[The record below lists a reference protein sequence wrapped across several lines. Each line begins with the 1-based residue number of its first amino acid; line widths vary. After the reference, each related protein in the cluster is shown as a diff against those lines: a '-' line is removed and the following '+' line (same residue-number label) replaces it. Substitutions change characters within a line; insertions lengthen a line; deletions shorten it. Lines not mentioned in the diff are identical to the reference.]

1 MSPLIPM
8 FAITGNGDK
17 NRIIDE
23 MENLKSVGFDS
34 VMIYAR
40 SGLTAEYMGED
51 WLRACETVI
60 KTAQRLKMKVWFYDD
75 YNWPSGSCK
84 HAVEKVNSD
93 FIAKRFV
100 CKNNAVSVEQLSPA
114 DSGMVFEPF
123 ITDLLNPQ
131 AVDCFINLTHQV
143 YFERFGKFFGSVIE
157 GFFTDEPSFVYT
169 ATQSNTF
176 PYYDGVCEDYLNAC
190 GRNLKEDILKFF
202 EGDAPKTFPSLF
214 YDLLGKRFEGCFFSK
229 LAAWCEAHNVKLTG
243 HAMCDD
249 NITSNIK
256 TTGNFLS
263 ALNYLT
269 IPGVDNIT
277 SENNYFYEFPYAC
290 LEALRRNGKES
301 AMCEL
306 FALGPDSMSFAKR
319 ANIMWHCAAF
329 GINKFF
335 LAVTHLDARGNIE
348 KNSYFNHFGFAN
360 PNFEGM
366 RLLNKEAKKAAEFAD
381 KKAKANL
388 NIRYAY
394 NEVLSL
400 IGTNEENE
408 FHQSLLRL
416 ISFLDKKQLC
426 WQIISENEDSCCL
439 PTILPQKDGFKIENS
454 DMLFTADE
462 LEIWIEN
469 NINCDCLV
477 IDESGLPADG
487 VFVRNYTDG
496 SILILDILGKSKR
509 TLTIKKEDNLDL
521 SFELQKDGV
530 FIADSNFVFEKQRKF
545 CKIIPTN
552 FNVSRN
558 GDNLIRC
565 TFDKNGEF
573 RFNLEKETAITVNKR
588 NIKDDPTLLLDGEEI
603 EFPKSCSVLTHCFNP
618 LYVSSKPVKLKSGEH
633 SVKMQAENDLAF
645 LPLAVLSGDFDLCEN
660 ETHCFFGSLNV
671 SFKINI
677 PEGTKAAFI
686 EDENNLFTQFF
697 VNGQM
702 VDEKI
707 LPPFKFEIPKNAFG
721 KEVLVTLTY
730 HSSLSPIFGDSKYV
744 SDLIKIDWCKSC
756 STVPESV
763 DISKIKI
770 LKK

>member
-17 NRIIDE
+17 KCIIAE

-40 SGLTAEYMGED
+40 SGLAAEYMSED
-51 WLRACETVI
+51 WLCICETVI
-60 KTAQRLKMKVWFYDD
+60 KTAQRLKMKVWLYDD

-84 HAVEKVNSD
+84 HAVEKVNTS

-100 CKNNAVSVEQLSPA
+100 YKDSGVLVEELSPA

-143 YFERFGKFFGSVIE
+143 YFERFGEFFGSVIE
-157 GFFTDEPSFVYT
+157 GFFTDEPSFIYT
-169 ATQSNTF
+169 ATQENTF
-176 PYYDGVCEDYLNAC
+176 PYYDGVCEDYFAVC
-190 GRNLKEDILKFF
+190 GRDLKKDILQFF
-202 EGDAPKTFPSLF
+202 EGNAPKTFPSLF
-214 YDLLGKRFEGCFFSK
+214 YDLVGKRFEECFLDK
-229 LAAWCEAHNVKLTG
+229 LAQWCKAHNVKLTG

-249 NITSNIK
+249 NITSTIK

-263 ALNYLT
+263 ALNRLT
-269 IPGVDNIT
+269 VPGVDNIT
-277 SENNYFYEFPYAC
+277 SENTCFYEFPYAC

-319 ANIMWHCAAF
+319 TNIIWHCAAF

-366 RLLNKEAKKAAEFAD
+366 KLLNKEAKKAAEFAD
-381 KKAKANL
+381 KKVAARL

-394 NEVLSL
+394 NEALSL
-400 IGTNEENE
+400 IGTDIESV
-408 FHQSLLRL
+408 FHQNLLKL
-416 ISFLDKKQLC
+416 IAFLDKKQIC
-426 WQIISENEDSCCL
+426 WQIISEKETSCL
-439 PTILPQKDGFKIENS
+439 PTIYPLNDGFKIENI

-469 NINCDCLV
+469 NIKCDCLV
-477 IDESGLPADG
+477 LDKSGKTAEG

-496 SILILDILGKSKR
+496 SVLVLDVLGEEKR
-509 TLTIKKEDNLDL
+509 TLTLKKEGKEDFT
-521 SFELQKDGV
+521 FELQKDGV
-530 FIADSNFVFEKQRKF
+530 FTADNNSVFAEQGEF
-545 CKIIPTN
+545 CEIIPSN
-552 FNVSRN
+552 LIVSRN
-558 GDNLIRC
+558 SDNLMRC
-565 TFDKNGEF
+565 TFDKKGEF

-588 NIKDDPTLLLDGEEI
+588 NIEGTLSLLLDGKEI
-603 EFPKSCSVLTHCFNP
+603 DCPNGCTALTHCFNP
-618 LYVSSKPVKLKSGEH
+618 LYVSSKPITLGKGEH
-633 SVKMQAENDLAF
+633 SIKMQAENDLAF

-660 ETHCFFGSLNV
+660 KTHCFFGSFNV
-671 SFKINI
+671 SFRIYI
-677 PEGTKAAFI
+677 PKGTKAAFI
-686 EDENNLFTQFF
+686 EDNNNLFTQFF

-702 VDEKI
+702 VNEKI
-707 LPPFKFEIPKNAFG
+707 LPPFKFEIPKSAFG
-721 KEVLVTLTY
+721 KETQVTLTY
-730 HSSLSPIFGDSKYV
+730 HSSLSPIFGNSKYV
-744 SDLIKIDWCKSC
+744 GDLIKIDWCKTC
-756 STVPESV
+756 FTTPEAV
-763 DISKIKI
+763 DVSKIKV
-770 LKK
+770 LKI